1 MGWSKITP
9 NKFKAKLFPEG
20 FKQELGAGTIQF
32 YSRQQGLLS
41 LVQSFHR
48 CQCTL

>member
-9 NKFKAKLFPEG
+9 NMFKAKLFPEG
-20 FKQELGAGTIQF
+20 FKQELGAGTIKF